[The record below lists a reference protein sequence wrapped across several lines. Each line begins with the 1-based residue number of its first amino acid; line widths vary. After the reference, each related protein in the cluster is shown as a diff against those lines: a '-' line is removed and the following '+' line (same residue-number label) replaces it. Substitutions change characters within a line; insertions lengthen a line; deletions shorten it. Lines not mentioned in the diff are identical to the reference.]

1 MNCYR
6 ETYDRLVKELKTL
19 EICREDMVGE
29 YNDLSSEYKVLAN
42 EYNMKRMGIEA
53 DWQKEVNKYL
63 KVILRLFA
71 SNIGLA
77 TILIIINS
85 FGTFVPTAIS
95 ILLAA
100 LVVIIGTMTGVFIDY
115 KKRSKIFEDFEL
127 RRVDLK
133 NSYERN
139 LEVLRSKLNASSNKL
154 NRVDMNISNN
164 KSEIDSL
171 IMNYGKLCLGISDI
185 NENAPSDN
193 KAYVRKRTIND
204 K

>member
-19 EICREDMVGE
+19 ETYRENMVGE
-29 YNDLSSEYKVLAN
+29 YNDLSSKYKVLAN
-42 EYNMKRMGIEA
+42 EYNMKRMGIDA

-193 KAYVRKRTIND
+193 KAYVRKKTIND

>member
-19 EICREDMVGE
+19 EAYRENMIGE
-29 YNDLSSEYKVLAN
+29 YNDLSSEYKALAT
-42 EYNMKRMGIEA
+42 EYNMKRMGIDA
-53 DWQKEVNKYL
+53 DWQNEVNKYL
-63 KVILRLFA
+63 KVILRLFV
-71 SNIGLA
+71 SNVGLA
-77 TILIIINS
+77 VILIIINS
-85 FGTFVPTAIS
+85 FGAFVSTGMS

-100 LVVIIGTMTGVFIDY
+100 LAVIIGTTTGFLIDY
-115 KKRSKIFEDFEL
+115 KKHSKIFEDFEL

-133 NSYERN
+133 DSYEKN
-139 LEVLRSKLNASSNKL
+139 LEILHSKLNASSNEL
-154 NRVDMNISNN
+154 NRIDMNISDN
-164 KSEIDSL
+164 KNEINSL
-171 IMNYGKLCLGISDI
+171 IMGYGKLCLGISAI

>member
-19 EICREDMVGE
+19 ETYRENMVGE
-29 YNDLSSEYKVLAN
+29 YNDLSSKYKVLAN
-42 EYNMKRMGIEA
+42 EYNMKRMGIDA
-53 DWQKEVNKYL
+53 DWQNEVNKYL

>member
-19 EICREDMVGE
+19 EICREDMVDE

-42 EYNMKRMGIEA
+42 EYNMKRMSIDA

-71 SNIGLA
+71 SNVGLA
-77 TILIIINS
+77 VILIIINS
-85 FGTFVPTAIS
+85 FGAFVPTAIS
-95 ILLAA
+95 ILLSA
-100 LVVIIGTMTGVFIDY
+100 LAVIIGTTTGVLIDY

-154 NRVDMNISNN
+154 NRIDMNISNN
-164 KSEIDSL
+164 KNEINSL
-171 IMNYGKLCLGISDI
+171 IMGYGKLCLGISDT